1 MSIAAEYL
9 PLPRRDS
16 DFENLWSFKSLTDLN

>member
-9 PLPRRDS
+9 PLPRRAG
-16 DFENLWSFKSLTDLN
+16 DFENLWIFKSLTALN